1 MAESHKSMSTSD
13 LTSKSIVKKK
23 KKKKKIYTTFQ
34 KLGVCKI
41 ILLTK
46 AAFVSKNI
54 NIVKYYNL

>member
-13 LTSKSIVKKK
+13 LTSKSIV

-46 AAFVSKNI
+46 AAFISKNI